1 VEGVA
6 VGATKRTDELRRSG
20 NPLYGERKLKLGT
33 FGTNLDRGCA
43 ISTIDGVLE
52 INWPNTLTLAKLADE
67 MEFEALVPVGRWK
80 GFGGVTNFN
89 GPGFETFSWA
99 AGVGALTQNSTVF
112 ATSHVLTVHPIMAAK
127 QATTIDHITGGR
139 FALNVVTGWHRP
151 EMEMFGAR
159 MLDHDDRYGLAVEWL
174 EIIQRLWTA
183 EEEFDYDGKHFKIAK
198 GYLQPKP
205 LQKPFPPVMNAGS
218 SETGRD
224 YAAKY
229 CDIAFVN
236 TNRGDF
242 ESNKALIEGYRKHA
256 REEYG
261 RELQIWSTTYIVQGE
276 TEQEAKDYRDD
287 YIHRK
292 GDWEA
297 ATNLIDTMGL
307 NSQGRSPELLEKMKT
322 HFIGGWGG
330 YPLVGTKEQVVDGL
344 AMLSRLGLDGVVV
357 SWPRYIEDMRNFQR
371 VTLPLIKQA
380 GLR

>member
-1 VEGVA
+1 MRDRRA
-6 VGATKRTDELRRSG
+6 DDLRRAG

-99 AGVGALTQNSTVF
+99 AGVGACTQNSTVF

-151 EMEMFGAR
+151 EMEMFGAE
-159 MLDHDDRYGLAVEWL
+159 MLDHDDRYALAVEWL

-183 EEEFDYDGKHFKIAK
+183 EEEFDYDGKHFKVAK
-198 GYLQPKP
+198 GYLEPKP

-236 TNRGDF
+236 TNRGNF
-242 ESNKALIEGYRKHA
+242 ELNKALIESYRKHA
-256 REEYG
+256 RQEYG
-261 RELQIWSTTYIVQGE
+261 RELQIWSTSYIVQGE
-276 TEQEAKDYRDD
+276 TEQEAKDYLDE

-297 ATNLIDTMGL
+297 ATNLIETMGL
-307 NSQGRSPELLEKMKT
+307 NSQGRSPELLRSMKT

-344 AMLSRLGLDGVVV
+344 TMLSNLGLDGVVV

-371 VTLPLIKQA
+371 VTLPLLKQA